1 MLSPDGK
8 WVWDGT
14 EWRPIAHR
22 ETLFPSWQ
30 SITVEPAAP
39 VAGAVQAPVRVMA
52 APTPA
57 LVQPVNPSLAY
68 PSTVWQ
74 EEPKATG
81 MNWYLY
87 FFAGVVGIVII
98 LLVLNSVFP
107 LWLYLPG
114 PKAAPAPAAAQATPI
129 PPVAHRSDFARADH
143 FVSGVLPPL
152 INLVYLNLGPAG
164 QSCNRQLTVSC
175 QNAIATA
182 RPAMKT
188 ALSTIDH
195 NPVPQ
200 CVAAQVAKLRADLAA
215 IDVALTAAD
224 KAYTDNQS
232 SELAPAMASFTRA
245 AQQLNPDVR
254 VITAT
259 AKAQCDPTVTGQ
271 PIHESR
277 RRKQGD

>member
-14 EWRPIAHR
+14 QWRPIAHH
-22 ETLFPSWQ
+22 ESLFPSWQ
-30 SITVEPAAP
+30 SITVDPAAP
-39 VAGAVQAPVRVMA
+39 VAAAVQAPARAVMV

-57 LVQPVNPSLAY
+57 LIQPVSPAY
-68 PSTVWQ
+68 PSTTWRP
-74 EEPKATG
+74 EPKPTG

-98 LLVLNSVFP
+98 LVVLNSVFP

-114 PKAAPAPAAAQATPI
+114 PKPPPAAAAAQASPI

-143 FVSGVLPPL
+143 FVSGVLPPQMATL
-152 INLVYLNLGPAG
+152 SQVLTPVS

-175 QNAIATA
+175 QNDISNA
-182 RPAMKT
+182 RPEVKT
-188 ALSTIDH
+188 VLSVIDQ

-200 CVAAQVAKLRADLAA
+200 CISAQVAKLRADLAT

-224 KAYTDNQS
+224 KAYNDNQA
-232 SELAPAMASFTRA
+232 SELAAAMSKYSKPASQLA
-245 AQQLNPDVR
+245 ADVR
-254 VITAT
+254 ALTT
-259 AKAQCDPTVTGQ
+259 TMKAQCDATVTG
-271 PIHESR
+271 P
-277 RRKQGD
+277 